1 MLIDILSGTILKS
14 TFIGCVEN
22 GVIRKLGI
30 LSGSN

>member
-1 MLIDILSGTILKS
+1 MLVDILSGTILKR
-14 TFIGCVEN
+14 TFKDCVEN